1 MATPRAFGIL
11 NNQNL
16 VQGNLPV
23 GKSIASSKSG
33 ETRPSSFALKDL
45 TNKKQRTA
53 VHQDAKGKT
62 HNGPT
67 DSSLEAQATSIVQQ
81 VSKDFTKPAVPR
93 KTQPK
98 IWYDDPFKP
107 QDAEYAWG
115 QANCLRED
123 LLDQMLDIPEV
134 TIERKRL
141 RATPAQSDLL
151 DFPDFDATWNYY
163 ETAPPKPLEL
173 PVDDFP
179 LVDIPDLE
187 FMF

>member
-16 VQGNLPV
+16 VQGNQPF
-23 GKSIASSKSG
+23 GKSISSAKSG
-33 ETRPSSFALKDL
+33 ASRPSSFALKDL
-45 TNKKQRTA
+45 TNKKQPTA
-53 VHQDAKGKT
+53 VHQDGKGKT

-67 DSSLEAQATSIVQQ
+67 ESSLKAKTTAIMQQ
-81 VSKDFTKPAVPR
+81 LNKDFTKPAVPR
-93 KTQPK
+93 KAQSNNG
-98 IWYDDPFKP
+98 YEDRFKP
-107 QDAEYAWG
+107 QNAEYAWS
-115 QANCLRED
+115 QATCLRDD

-134 TIERKRL
+134 TIEKKRL
-141 RATPAQSDLL
+141 PAPPAQSDLL
-151 DFPDFDATWNYY
+151 DLPDFDVAWNYY

-179 LVDIPDLE
+179 LVDIQDLE